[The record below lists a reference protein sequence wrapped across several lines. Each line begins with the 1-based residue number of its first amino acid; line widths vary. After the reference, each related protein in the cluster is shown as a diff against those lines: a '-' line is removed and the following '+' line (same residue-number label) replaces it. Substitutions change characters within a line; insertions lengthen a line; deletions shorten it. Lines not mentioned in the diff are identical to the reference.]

1 MVIEFQGLFQMI
13 VNNFKRSVMLFE
25 VSAQNKHRP
34 HAGLHIMPIL

>member
-1 MVIEFQGLFQMI
+1 MVIEFQGIFQMI